1 MEAMETQRSP
11 GKLGN
16 EAAILEGEKQER
28 PGRTAVRDKQDS
40 KEDKDQT
47 RYIREYNPKKLM
59 HLRSPFSKDLR
70 KMSAGVSCEALP
82 PYVGFLRLS
91 NSKEAEF
98 MNVQFL

>member
-1 MEAMETQRSP
+1 MSEKTISRHCPFKEDETMEAMETQRRP

-47 RYIREYNPKKLM
+47 RYIREYRIQSKNPSILEV
-59 HLRSPFSKDLR
+59 PF
-70 KMSAGVSCEALP
+70 
-82 PYVGFLRLS
+82 
-91 NSKEAEF
+91 
-98 MNVQFL
+98 

>member
-1 MEAMETQRSP
+1 MEAMETQRRP

-47 RYIREYNPKKLM
+47 RYITEDTTIEYNPKI
-59 HLRSPFSKDLR
+59 HAS
-70 KMSAGVSCEALP
+70 
-82 PYVGFLRLS
+82 
-91 NSKEAEF
+91 
-98 MNVQFL
+98 

>member
-1 MEAMETQRSP
+1 MREKTISRYCPFKEDETMEAMETQRRP

-47 RYIREYNPKKLM
+47 RYISKKIYEVEYKPKNPCILEV
-59 HLRSPFSKDLR
+59 F
-70 KMSAGVSCEALP
+70 
-82 PYVGFLRLS
+82 
-91 NSKEAEF
+91 
-98 MNVQFL
+98 